1 MKKIYLL
8 FTLLIPLNVLSS
20 EPYPLEY
27 WATGNGLNGVQV
39 SLEGSYLSFEKI
51 PSRTSPKEIHI
62 LETDNLSKTPIVIGG
77 TKMDVEQYYWV
88 SDQHMV
94 VVFSQQV
101 RKGIE
106 GFNQGVFNYKT
117 ALLNVKTQ
125 KFKELDRDRSVG
137 AGKRFST
144 RLVDILPERKDEIII
159 SYAEAQRGQSFKS
172 PAYYIYN
179 FKTDKKKL
187 ILRSSGE
194 YYGLRFDGNAV
205 PIFARGFD
213 AQSKESVWYYRPQ
226 GTSSWLEYHRVS
238 VDSFETFR
246 VLRTNNLK
254 DEIYVIAN
262 NGEDKTSLWKYN
274 IIQKK
279 FIKKIFGFDDADL
292 NGPLYHYNRSK
303 HPDALIGIAKYT
315 DKYRRIYLNGDLSL
329 EVEALYYQLES
340 IIPNAYRVSITS
352 SSYDANTFVVLNTAP
367 NDPGTYY
374 LFNNNSFIKIGE
386 KKPFLNPND
395 LASLEYIKYK
405 SSDGLMI
412 PAYLH
417 VPKGEGPF
425 PLVVMPHGGPF
436 VAESITYDTWP
447 QLFANNGYMVLQ
459 PQYRGSYGYGIE
471 FHKKAFNNGGQGG
484 LLMQDDADW
493 GAIDLIKKGRV
504 DKDNVFMFGWSNG
517 GYYASIA
524 ATNKNNIYNCVVAGA
539 PVTDLDQQKGY
550 YLNRLRGAQEIQ
562 QRGYFDGSISPID
575 VVEDVSIPI
584 LIVHGDNDQ
593 RVPVRHAYKYADELN
608 KYGKDHKLVIL
619 ENADHFSNTLTY
631 DHYMTLYSESL
642 SFLDSCK
649 K

>member
-1 MKKIYLL
+1 MKKIYIL
-8 FTLLIPLNVLSS
+8 FTILIPLKALSF

-62 LETDNLSKTPIVIGG
+62 LETDNLSKTPMVIGG

-187 ILRSSGE
+187 ILRSSGT

-213 AQSKESVWYYRPQ
+213 EQSKENVWYYRPQ
-226 GTSSWLEYHRVS
+226 GTSSWLEYHRMS
-238 VDSFETFR
+238 EDSFETFR
-246 VLRTNNLK
+246 VLRTEKFK

-274 IIQKK
+274 IIQKR
-279 FIKKIFGFDDADL
+279 FVKKIFGFDDADL

-303 HPDALIGIAKYT
+303 HPDALIGISKYT
-315 DKYRRIYLNGDLSL
+315 DIYRRIYLNGDLSL

-340 IIPNAYRVSITS
+340 IIPNAYQVSIIS

-386 KKPFLNPND
+386 KKPFLNPDD

-417 VPKGEGPF
+417 VPNGDGPF

-436 VAESITYDTWP
+436 VGESITYDTWP

-524 ATNKNNIYNCVVAGA
+524 ATNKNKIYNCVVAGA

-550 YLNRLRGAQEIQ
+550 YLNRLRGAQEIR

-584 LIVHGDNDQ
+584 LIIHGDNDQ
-593 RVPVRHAYKYADELN
+593 RVPVKHAYKYADELK

-619 ENADHFSNTLTY
+619 ENADHFSNTLTF

>member
-8 FTLLIPLNVLSS
+8 FTILLPLKVLSF

-27 WATGNGLNGVQV
+27 WATGNGLNDVQV

-62 LETDNLSKTPIVIGG
+62 LETDNLSKTPMVIGG
-77 TKMDVEQYYWV
+77 TKMDVEQYFWV

-194 YYGLRFDGNAV
+194 YYGLRFDVNAV

-213 AQSKESVWYYRPQ
+213 AQSKENVWYYRPQ
-226 GTSSWLEYHRVS
+226 GTSSWLEYHRMNE
-238 VDSFETFR
+238 DSFESFR
-246 VLRTNNLK
+246 ILRTNNLK

-262 NGEDKTSLWKYN
+262 NGEDKTALWKYN
-274 IIQKK
+274 LKQKR

-292 NGPLYHYNRSK
+292 YGPLYHYNSSK
-303 HPDALIGIAKYT
+303 HPDALIGISKYT
-315 DKYRRIYLNGDLSL
+315 DKFRRIYLNGDLSL
-329 EVEALYYQLES
+329 EVEALYYQLEN
-340 IIPNAYRVSITS
+340 IIPNAYQVSIIA

-367 NDPGTYY
+367 NDPGSYY
-374 LFNNNSFIKIGE
+374 LFNKNSFIKVVE
-386 KKPFLNPND
+386 KKPFLNPDD

-417 VPKGEGPF
+417 VPKGDGPF

-436 VAESITYDTWP
+436 VAESVTYDTWP

-517 GYYASIA
+517 GYYSSIA

-550 YLNRLRGAQEIQ
+550 FLNRLRGAQEIR

-593 RVPVRHAYKYADELN
+593 RVPVKHAYKYADELK

-631 DHYMTLYSESL
+631 DHYMTLYRESL